1 MKAIPIFSRIILL
14 IFFALF
20 FLGSV
25 LSGYI
30 TGYLGGDNAYDLK
43 RILVILFVVLSA
55 VGLLW
60 RPSIPIIVLSPFTLW
75 VVASLFILGLISTI
89 FSQHPFWSLLEL
101 ANFFLLLC
109 LFYIL
114 GVLITDIGRNLT
126 LQYFFGF
133 ALFFSICIAVKFF
146 LLLFF
151 HALDANRPDVHS
163 LIAGFVNVRFFNQ
176 LQVMLLPLLCLSF
189 YIEPL
194 KKYKRAA
201 MVTFSVLWLILLQ
214 SEARGALLALLV
226 AAIVVYRFL
235 PANLGQAF
243 IRPMLKAVVFGTL
256 LWLVLIIIIPL
267 FIFDSPIWQLR
278 TNSSGRIDMWIYIL
292 QAIPERIG
300 LGYGPMSFAWA
311 EAKPL
316 PNAHPHNALLQFL
329 YEFGV
334 FAFILATSWS
344 LITLWA
350 KLKRLTLLG
359 ANPSEHLAAKP
370 QSCINKY
377 INKSLGKSFETSFDT
392 GSHIETD
399 TTDIVLVFALCA
411 IWIYAMFDG
420 VIVMPLSQAL
430 LMALLALNCRH
441 YQLRVIALTW
451 KVALIAT
458 VITCAALLIA
468 SLGDEALNQQMYP
481 RLWLTGIING

>member
-1 MKAIPIFSRIILL
+1 LQSIPIFSRIFLL
-14 IFFALF
+14 TFFALF

-30 TGYLGGDNAYDLK
+30 TGYLGVDNAYDLK
-43 RILVILFVVLSA
+43 RILVIIFIVCSA
-55 VGLLW
+55 IGLLW
-60 RPSIPIIVLSPFTLW
+60 RSSIPIILPSPLTLW
-75 VVASLFILGLISTI
+75 VVVSLFILGFISTI

-163 LIAGFVNVRFFNQ
+163 LVAGFMNVRFFNQ

-194 KKYKRAA
+194 KKYKRTA
-201 MVTFSVLWLILLQ
+201 MLAFSVQWLILLQ
-214 SEARGALLALLV
+214 SEARGALLAIVL
-226 AAIVVYRFL
+226 AAVVVYRFL
-235 PANLGQAF
+235 PANLGKTF
-243 IRPMLKAVVFGTL
+243 VLPMLKAVVFGTL

-278 TNSSGRIDMWIYIL
+278 SNSSGRIDMWIYIL
-292 QAIPERIG
+292 HAIPERIG

-311 EAKPL
+311 EARPL
-316 PNAHPHNALLQFL
+316 PNAHPHNALMQFL

-334 FAFILATSWS
+334 VAFILATSWS

-359 ANPSEHLAAKP
+359 EKVGGKPSEHLAKNR
-370 QSCINKY
+370 QS
-377 INKSLGKSFETSFDT
+377 SLDT
-392 GSHIETD
+392 VSDIDKD
-399 TTDIVLVFALCA
+399 TTDIVLAFALCA
-411 IWIYAMFDG
+411 IWMYAMFDG

-430 LMALLALNCRH
+430 LMALLALNCRQ
-441 YQLRVIALTW
+441 YEPRVIALPW
-451 KVALIAT
+451 KVVLMAA
-458 VITCAALLIA
+458 VITCAALLIV
-468 SLGDEALNQQMYP
+468 SLGDTALNQQLYP
-481 RLWLTGIING
+481 RLWLTGIIN

>member
-1 MKAIPIFSRIILL
+1 M
-14 IFFALF
+14 
-20 FLGSV
+20 
-25 LSGYI
+25 
-30 TGYLGGDNAYDLK
+30 DNAYDLK
-43 RILVILFVVLSA
+43 RILVIIFIVCSA

-60 RPSIPIIVLSPFTLW
+60 RSSIPMIAPSPFTLW
-75 VVASLFILGLISTI
+75 VVVSLFILGLLSTF

-163 LIAGFVNVRFFNQ
+163 LVAGFMNVRFFNQ

-201 MVTFSVLWLILLQ
+201 MLAFSVLWLILLQ
-214 SEARGALLALLV
+214 SEARGAVLALVV
-226 AAIVVYRFL
+226 AAVVVYRFL
-235 PANLGQAF
+235 SAELRKGF
-243 IRPMLKAVVFGTL
+243 IRPIIKAVAFGTL

-292 QAIPERIG
+292 QMIPERIG

-311 EAKPL
+311 DARPL
-316 PNAHPHNALLQFL
+316 PNAHPHNALMQFL

-334 FAFILATSWS
+334 VAFILATSWS
-344 LITLWA
+344 LITLWSI
-350 KLKRLTLLG
+350 LKRLIILG
-359 ANPSEHLAAKP
+359 EKVGEKLGEKPSEYLAKNS
-370 QSCINKY
+370 QSCFDIGSY
-377 INKSLGKSFETSFDT
+377 IG
-392 GSHIETD
+392 IEKD
-399 TTDIVLVFALCA
+399 TTDIVLAFALCA

-430 LMALLALNCRH
+430 LVSLLALNCRQ
-441 YQLRVIALTW
+441 YQLRVIALPW
-451 KVALIAT
+451 KVVLIAA

-468 SLGDEALNQQMYP
+468 SLGDTALNQLMYP
-481 RLWLTGIING
+481 RLWLTGIIK

>member
-1 MKAIPIFSRIILL
+1 MQSTPIFSRIILL
-14 IFFALF
+14 TFFALF
-20 FLGSV
+20 LLGSV

-30 TGYLGGDNAYDLK
+30 TGYLGVDNAYDLK
-43 RILVILFVVLSA
+43 RILVIIFIVCSA
-55 VGLLW
+55 VGLLL
-60 RPSIPIIVLSPFTLW
+60 RSSIPMIAPSPFTLW
-75 VVASLFILGLISTI
+75 VVVSLFILGFISTI

-163 LIAGFVNVRFFNQ
+163 LIAGFMNVRFFNQ

-194 KKYKRAA
+194 KKYKRTA
-201 MVTFSVLWLILLQ
+201 MLAFSVQWLILLQ
-214 SEARGALLALLV
+214 SEARGALLAIVL
-226 AAIVVYRFL
+226 AAVVVYRFL

-256 LWLVLIIIIPL
+256 LWLALIIIIPL

-292 QAIPERIG
+292 HAIPERIG

-311 EAKPL
+311 EARPL
-316 PNAHPHNALLQFL
+316 PNAHPHNALMQFL

-334 FAFILATSWS
+334 VAFILATSWS

-359 ANPSEHLAAKP
+359 ENLSEHLSKNS
-370 QSCINKY
+370 QS
-377 INKSLGKSFETSFDT
+377 SLET
-392 GSHIETD
+392 GSYIGIEKD
-399 TTDIVLVFALCA
+399 TTDIMLVFALFA
-411 IWIYAMFDG
+411 LWIYAMFDG

-430 LMALLALNCRH
+430 LVALLAVNCRH
-441 YQLRVIALTW
+441 YQLRVIALPW
-451 KVALIAT
+451 KVVLMAA

-468 SLGDEALNQQMYP
+468 SLGDTVLNQQLYP
-481 RLWLTGIING
+481 RLWLTGIIN

>member
-1 MKAIPIFSRIILL
+1 MQSIPIFSRIFLL
-14 IFFALF
+14 TFFALF

-30 TGYLGGDNAYDLK
+30 TGYLGVDNAYDLK

-60 RPSIPIIVLSPFTLW
+60 RSSIPMIVPSPFTLW
-75 VVASLFILGLISTI
+75 VVVSLFILGFISTI

-163 LIAGFVNVRFFNQ
+163 LIAGFMNVRFFNQ

-201 MVTFSVLWLILLQ
+201 MLAFSVQWLILLQ
-214 SEARGALLALLV
+214 SEARGALLAIVL
-226 AAIVVYRFL
+226 AAVVVYRFL
-235 PANLGQAF
+235 PANLGKTF
-243 IRPMLKAVVFGTL
+243 VLPMLKAVVFGTL

-292 QAIPERIG
+292 LAIPERIG

-311 EAKPL
+311 EARPL
-316 PNAHPHNALLQFL
+316 PNAHPHNALMQFL

-334 FAFILATSWS
+334 VAFILLVSWS
-344 LITLWA
+344 LIILWSI
-350 KLKRLTLLG
+350 LKRLTLLG
-359 ANPSEHLAAKP
+359 EKPSEHLAKNS
-370 QSCINKY
+370 QC
-377 INKSLGKSFETSFDT
+377 SLDT
-392 GSHIETD
+392 GSHIGIDTD

-430 LMALLALNCRH
+430 LVSLLALNCRQ
-441 YQLRVIALTW
+441 YQPRVITLPL
-451 KVALIAT
+451 KVALVAIL
-458 VITCAALLIA
+458 ITCGALLMS
-468 SLGDEALNQQMYP
+468 SLGDTALNPQMYP
-481 RLWLTGIING
+481 RLWLTGIIN

>member
-1 MKAIPIFSRIILL
+1 M
-14 IFFALF
+14 
-20 FLGSV
+20 
-25 LSGYI
+25 
-30 TGYLGGDNAYDLK
+30 DNAYDLK
-43 RILVILFVVLSA
+43 RILVIIFIVCSA
-55 VGLLW
+55 IGLLW
-60 RPSIPIIVLSPFTLW
+60 RSSIPIILPSPLTLW
-75 VVASLFILGLISTI
+75 VVVSLFILGFISTI

-163 LIAGFVNVRFFNQ
+163 LVAGFMNVRFFNQ

-194 KKYKRAA
+194 KKYKRTA
-201 MVTFSVLWLILLQ
+201 MLAFSVQWLILLQ
-214 SEARGALLALLV
+214 SEARGAFLAIVL
-226 AAIVVYRFL
+226 AAVVVYRFL
-235 PANLGQAF
+235 PANLGKTF
-243 IRPMLKAVVFGTL
+243 VLPMLKAVVFGTL

-292 QAIPERIG
+292 QMIPERIG

-311 EAKPL
+311 EARPL

-334 FAFILATSWS
+334 VAFILATSWS
-344 LITLWA
+344 LITLWS

-359 ANPSEHLAAKP
+359 EKLGEKLSEHLAKNS
-370 QSCINKY
+370 QC
-377 INKSLGKSFETSFDT
+377 SLDTS
-392 GSHIETD
+392 SHIGIETD
-399 TTDIVLVFALCA
+399 ATDIVLVFALCA

-430 LMALLALNCRH
+430 LVSLLALNCRK
-441 YQLRVIALTW
+441 YQPRVIALPW
-451 KVALIAT
+451 KVVLIAA

-468 SLGDEALNQQMYP
+468 SLGDTALNQQLYP

>member
-1 MKAIPIFSRIILL
+1 MQSIPIFSRIFLL
-14 IFFALF
+14 TFFALF

-30 TGYLGGDNAYDLK
+30 TGYLGVDNAYDLK
-43 RILVILFVVLSA
+43 RILVIIFIVCSA
-55 VGLLW
+55 IGLLW
-60 RPSIPIIVLSPFTLW
+60 RSSIPIILPSPLTLW
-75 VVASLFILGLISTI
+75 VVVSLFILGFISTI

-163 LIAGFVNVRFFNQ
+163 LVAGFMNVRFFNQ

-194 KKYKRAA
+194 KKYKRTA
-201 MVTFSVLWLILLQ
+201 MLAFSVQWLILLQ
-214 SEARGALLALLV
+214 SEARGALLAIVL
-226 AAIVVYRFL
+226 AAVVVYRFL
-235 PANLGQAF
+235 PANLGKTF
-243 IRPMLKAVVFGTL
+243 VLPMLKAVVFGTL

-278 TNSSGRIDMWIYIL
+278 SNSSGRIDMWIYIL
-292 QAIPERIG
+292 HAIPERIG

-311 EAKPL
+311 EARPL
-316 PNAHPHNALLQFL
+316 PNAHPHNALMQFL

-334 FAFILATSWS
+334 VAFILATSWS

-359 ANPSEHLAAKP
+359 EKVGGKPSEHLAKNR
-370 QSCINKY
+370 QS
-377 INKSLGKSFETSFDT
+377 SLDT
-392 GSHIETD
+392 VSDIDKD
-399 TTDIVLVFALCA
+399 TTDIVLAFALCA
-411 IWIYAMFDG
+411 IWMYAMFDG

-430 LMALLALNCRH
+430 LMALLALNCRQ
-441 YQLRVIALTW
+441 YEPRVIALPW
-451 KVALIAT
+451 KVVLMAA
-458 VITCAALLIA
+458 VITCAALLIV
-468 SLGDEALNQQMYP
+468 SLGDTALNQQLYP
-481 RLWLTGIING
+481 RLWLTGIIN

>member
-1 MKAIPIFSRIILL
+1 LKAIPIVSRIILL

-30 TGYLGGDNAYDLK
+30 TGYLGVDNAYDLK

-60 RPSIPIIVLSPFTLW
+60 RSSIPIIVLSPFTLW
-75 VVASLFILGLISTI
+75 VVASLFILGLISTL
-89 FSQHPFWSLLEL
+89 FSQHPFWSFVEL
-101 ANFFLLLC
+101 ANFLLLLC
-109 LFYIL
+109 LFYAI
-114 GVLITDIGRNLT
+114 GVLIADIGRT
-126 LQYFFGF
+126 AALQYFFGF
-133 ALFFSICIAVKFF
+133 ALFFSVCIAVKFF
-146 LLLFF
+146 LLLLF

-163 LIAGFVNVRFFNQ
+163 LVAGFMNVRFFNQ

-194 KKYKRAA
+194 KKYKQAA
-201 MVTFSVLWLILLQ
+201 MLVCGVLWLILLQ
-214 SEARGALLALLV
+214 SEARGAVLALVV
-226 AAIVVYRFL
+226 AAVVVYRFL
-235 PANLGQAF
+235 SAELRKGF
-243 IRPMLKAVVFGTL
+243 IRPIIKAVAFGTL

-267 FIFDSPIWQLR
+267 FIFDSQIWQLR

-311 EAKPL
+311 EARPL
-316 PNAHPHNALLQFL
+316 PNAHPHNALMQFL

-334 FAFILATSWS
+334 VAFILLASWS

-350 KLKRLTLLG
+350 ILKRLTLLG
-359 ANPSEHLAAKP
+359 EKVGEKPSEHLAKNR
-370 QSCINKY
+370 QS
-377 INKSLGKSFETSFDT
+377 SFGTD
-392 GSHIETD
+392 SHIDTD

-420 VIVMPLSQAL
+420 VMVMPLSQAL

-441 YQLRVIALTW
+441 YQPRVITLPL
-451 KVALIAT
+451 KVTLVAILI
-458 VITCAALLIA
+458 ICGALLIQ
-468 SLGDEALNQQMYP
+468 SLGDTALNPQFYP

>member
-1 MKAIPIFSRIILL
+1 MKSIPIFSRIILL

-30 TGYLGGDNAYDLK
+30 TGYLGVDNAYDLK
-43 RILVILFVVLSA
+43 RILVIIFIVLSA

-75 VVASLFILGLISTI
+75 VLASLFILGLISTL
-89 FSQHPFWSLLEL
+89 FSQHPFWSFVEL
-101 ANFFLLLC
+101 ANFLLLLC
-109 LFYIL
+109 LFYVI
-114 GVLITDIGRNLT
+114 GVLIADIGRT
-126 LQYFFGF
+126 VALQYFFGF
-133 ALFFSICIAVKFF
+133 ALFFSVCIAVKFF
-146 LLLFF
+146 LLLLF

-163 LIAGFVNVRFFNQ
+163 LVAGFMNVRFFNQ

-194 KKYKRAA
+194 KKYKQAA
-201 MVTFSVLWLILLQ
+201 MLVFGVLWLILLQ
-214 SEARGALLALLV
+214 SEARGAVLALVV
-226 AAIVVYRFL
+226 AAVVVYRFL
-235 PANLGQAF
+235 PSSLGKAF
-243 IRPMLKAVVFGTL
+243 IRPIMKAVAFGTL

-267 FIFDSPIWQLR
+267 FIFDSQIWQLR

-311 EAKPL
+311 EARPL
-316 PNAHPHNALLQFL
+316 PNAHPHNALMQFL

-334 FAFILATSWS
+334 VAFILATSWS

-350 KLKRLTLLG
+350 ILKRLTLLG
-359 ANPSEHLAAKP
+359 EKVGEKPNEHLAKKP
-370 QSCINKY
+370 QS
-377 INKSLGKSFETSFDT
+377 SLDT
-392 GSHIETD
+392 GSHIGIETD

-420 VIVMPLSQAL
+420 VMVMPLSQAL

-441 YQLRVIALTW
+441 YQPRVITLPLIVTL
-451 KVALIAT
+451 VAIL
-458 VITCAALLIA
+458 ITCGALLID
-468 SLGDEALNQQMYP
+468 SLGDAALNPQMYP
-481 RLWLTGIING
+481 RLWLTGIIN

>member
-1 MKAIPIFSRIILL
+1 MQSTPIFSRIILL
-14 IFFALF
+14 TFFALF
-20 FLGSV
+20 LLGSV

-30 TGYLGGDNAYDLK
+30 TGYLGVDNAYDLK
-43 RILVILFVVLSA
+43 RILVIIFIVCSA
-55 VGLLW
+55 VGLLL
-60 RPSIPIIVLSPFTLW
+60 RSSIPMIAPSPFTLW
-75 VVASLFILGLISTI
+75 VVVSLFILGFISTI

-163 LIAGFVNVRFFNQ
+163 LVAGFMNVRFFNQ

-194 KKYKRAA
+194 KKYKRTA
-201 MVTFSVLWLILLQ
+201 MLAFSVQWLILLQ
-214 SEARGALLALLV
+214 SEARGALLAIVL
-226 AAIVVYRFL
+226 AAVVVYRFL

-311 EAKPL
+311 EARPL

-334 FAFILATSWS
+334 VAFILLASWS
-344 LITLWA
+344 LIILWSI
-350 KLKRLTLLG
+350 LKRLTLLG
-359 ANPSEHLAAKP
+359 EKVGEKPSEHLAKNS
-370 QSCINKY
+370 QSSLDIGSY
-377 INKSLGKSFETSFDT
+377 IG
-392 GSHIETD
+392 IEKD

-411 IWIYAMFDG
+411 LWIYAMFDG

-430 LMALLALNCRH
+430 LVALLALNCRH
-441 YQLRVIALTW
+441 YQSRVITLPL
-451 KVALIAT
+451 KVALVAIL
-458 VITCAALLIA
+458 ITCGVLLIV
-468 SLGDEALNQQMYP
+468 SLGDTALNPQLYP
-481 RLWLTGIING
+481 RLWLTGIIN

>member
-1 MKAIPIFSRIILL
+1 MKSIPIFSRIILL

-30 TGYLGGDNAYDLK
+30 TGYLGVDNAYDLK

-75 VVASLFILGLISTI
+75 VVASLFILGLISTL
-89 FSQHPFWSLLEL
+89 FSQHPFWSFVEL
-101 ANFFLLLC
+101 ANFLLLLC
-109 LFYIL
+109 LFCVI
-114 GVLITDIGRNLT
+114 GVLIADIGRT
-126 LQYFFGF
+126 AALQYFFGF
-133 ALFFSICIAVKFF
+133 ALFFSVCIAVKFF
-146 LLLFF
+146 LLLLF

-163 LIAGFVNVRFFNQ
+163 LVAGFMNVRFFNQ

-201 MVTFSVLWLILLQ
+201 MLVFGVLWLILLQ
-214 SEARGALLALLV
+214 SEARGAVLALVV
-226 AAIVVYRFL
+226 AAVVVYRFL
-235 PANLGQAF
+235 PASLGKAF
-243 IRPMLKAVVFGTL
+243 IRPIMKAVVFGTL

-267 FIFDSPIWQLR
+267 FIFDSQIWQLR

-292 QAIPERIG
+292 QAIPERLG

-311 EAKPL
+311 EARPL
-316 PNAHPHNALLQFL
+316 PNAHPHNALMQFL

-334 FAFILATSWS
+334 VAFILATSWS

-359 ANPSEHLAAKP
+359 EKVGEKPSEHLAKNR
-370 QSCINKY
+370 QS
-377 INKSLGKSFETSFDT
+377 SLDT
-392 GSHIETD
+392 GSHIGIETD
-399 TTDIVLVFALCA
+399 TADIVLAFALCA
-411 IWIYAMFDG
+411 IWMYAMFDG
-420 VIVMPLSQAL
+420 VMVMPLSQAL

-441 YQLRVIALTW
+441 YQSQ
-451 KVALIAT
+451 
-458 VITCAALLIA
+458 VITLPLKVTLVAILIISGALLIS
-468 SLGDEALNQQMYP
+468 SLGDTALNQQMYP
-481 RLWLTGIING
+481 RLWLTGIIN

>member
-1 MKAIPIFSRIILL
+1 M
-14 IFFALF
+14 
-20 FLGSV
+20 
-25 LSGYI
+25 
-30 TGYLGGDNAYDLK
+30 
-43 RILVILFVVLSA
+43 
-55 VGLLW
+55 
-60 RPSIPIIVLSPFTLW
+60 
-75 VVASLFILGLISTI
+75 
-89 FSQHPFWSLLEL
+89 
-101 ANFFLLLC
+101 
-109 LFYIL
+109 FYIL

-163 LIAGFVNVRFFNQ
+163 LVAGFMNVRFFNQ

-201 MVTFSVLWLILLQ
+201 MLAFSVQWLILLQ
-214 SEARGALLALLV
+214 SEARGALLAIV
-226 AAIVVYRFL
+226 FAAVVVYRFL
-235 PANLGQAF
+235 PANLGKTF
-243 IRPMLKAVVFGTL
+243 VLPMLKAVVFGTL

-311 EAKPL
+311 EARPL
-316 PNAHPHNALLQFL
+316 PNAHSHNALMQFL

-334 FAFILATSWS
+334 VAFILLVSWS
-344 LITLWA
+344 LIILWSI
-350 KLKRLTLLG
+350 LKRLTLLREKVG
-359 ANPSEHLAAKP
+359 EKPSEHLAKNS
-370 QSCINKY
+370 QS
-377 INKSLGKSFETSFDT
+377 SLET
-392 GSHIETD
+392 GSHICIEKD
-399 TTDIVLVFALCA
+399 TTDIVLAFALFA
-411 IWIYAMFDG
+411 LWIYAMFDG

-430 LMALLALNCRH
+430 LVSLLAVNCRQ
-441 YQLRVIALTW
+441 YAPRVIILSW
-451 KVALIAT
+451 KVVLMAA

-468 SLGDEALNQQMYP
+468 SLGDTALNPQMYP
-481 RLWLTGIING
+481 RLWLTGIIN

>member
-1 MKAIPIFSRIILL
+1 M
-14 IFFALF
+14 
-20 FLGSV
+20 
-25 LSGYI
+25 
-30 TGYLGGDNAYDLK
+30 DNAYDLK
-43 RILVILFVVLSA
+43 RILVIIFIVCSA
-55 VGLLW
+55 IGLLW
-60 RPSIPIIVLSPFTLW
+60 RSSIPIILPSPLTLW
-75 VVASLFILGLISTI
+75 VVVSLFILGFISTI

-163 LIAGFVNVRFFNQ
+163 LVAGFMNVRFFNQ

-194 KKYKRAA
+194 KKYKRTA
-201 MVTFSVLWLILLQ
+201 MLAFSVQWLILLQ
-214 SEARGALLALLV
+214 SEARGALLAIVL
-226 AAIVVYRFL
+226 AAVVVYRFL
-235 PANLGQAF
+235 PANLGKTF
-243 IRPMLKAVVFGTL
+243 VLPMLKAVVFGTL

-292 QAIPERIG
+292 QMIPERIG

-311 EAKPL
+311 EARPL

-334 FAFILATSWS
+334 VAFILATSWS
-344 LITLWA
+344 LITLWS

-359 ANPSEHLAAKP
+359 EKLGEKLSEHLAKNS
-370 QSCINKY
+370 QC
-377 INKSLGKSFETSFDT
+377 SLDTS
-392 GSHIETD
+392 SHIGIETD
-399 TTDIVLVFALCA
+399 VTDIVLVFALCA

-430 LMALLALNCRH
+430 LVALLALNYRH
-441 YQLRVIALTW
+441 YQLRVIALPW
-451 KVALIAT
+451 KVVLIAA

-468 SLGDEALNQQMYP
+468 SLGDTALNQQLYP

>member
-1 MKAIPIFSRIILL
+1 MQSTPIFSRIILL
-14 IFFALF
+14 TFFALF
-20 FLGSV
+20 LLGSV

-30 TGYLGGDNAYDLK
+30 TGYLGVDNAYDLK
-43 RILVILFVVLSA
+43 RILVIIFIVCSA

-60 RPSIPIIVLSPFTLW
+60 RSSIPMIAPSPFTLW
-75 VVASLFILGLISTI
+75 VVVSLFILGFISTI

-163 LIAGFVNVRFFNQ
+163 LVAGFMNVRFFNQ

-194 KKYKRAA
+194 KKYKRTA
-201 MVTFSVLWLILLQ
+201 MLAFSVQWLILLQ
-214 SEARGALLALLV
+214 SEARGALLAIV
-226 AAIVVYRFL
+226 FAAVVVYRFL

-292 QAIPERIG
+292 HAIPERIG

-311 EAKPL
+311 EARPL
-316 PNAHPHNALLQFL
+316 PNAHPHNALMQFL

-334 FAFILATSWS
+334 VAFILATSWS
-344 LITLWA
+344 LITLWP

-359 ANPSEHLAAKP
+359 EKVGEKVGGKPSEHLAKNS
-370 QSCINKY
+370 QSC
-377 INKSLGKSFETSFDT
+377 LDT
-392 GSHIETD
+392 GSHIGIEKD
-399 TTDIVLVFALCA
+399 TTDIVLAFALFA
-411 IWIYAMFDG
+411 LWMYAMFDG

-430 LMALLALNCRH
+430 LVALLAVNCRH
-441 YQLRVIALTW
+441 YQLRVIALPW
-451 KVALIAT
+451 KVVLMAA
-458 VITCAALLIA
+458 VIICGALLIA
-468 SLGDEALNQQMYP
+468 SLGDTELNQQLYP
-481 RLWLTGIING
+481 RLWLTGIIN

>member
-1 MKAIPIFSRIILL
+1 M
-14 IFFALF
+14 
-20 FLGSV
+20 
-25 LSGYI
+25 
-30 TGYLGGDNAYDLK
+30 DNAYDLK
-43 RILVILFVVLSA
+43 RILVIIFIVCSA

-60 RPSIPIIVLSPFTLW
+60 RSSIPMIAPSPFTLW
-75 VVASLFILGLISTI
+75 VVVSLFILGLLSTF

-163 LIAGFVNVRFFNQ
+163 LVAGFMNVRFFNQ

-201 MVTFSVLWLILLQ
+201 MLAFSVLWLILLQ
-214 SEARGALLALLV
+214 SEARGAVLALVV
-226 AAIVVYRFL
+226 AAVVVYRFL
-235 PANLGQAF
+235 SAELRKGF
-243 IRPMLKAVVFGTL
+243 IRPIIKAVAFGTL

-292 QAIPERIG
+292 QMIPERIG

-311 EAKPL
+311 DARPL
-316 PNAHPHNALLQFL
+316 PNAHPHNALMQFL

-334 FAFILATSWS
+334 VAFILATSWS
-344 LITLWA
+344 LITLWSI
-350 KLKRLTLLG
+350 LKRLTLLREKVG
-359 ANPSEHLAAKP
+359 ANLSEHLAKNS
-370 QSCINKY
+370 QNSLEIGSY
-377 INKSLGKSFETSFDT
+377 IG
-392 GSHIETD
+392 IEKD
-399 TTDIVLVFALCA
+399 TTDIMLVFALCA
-411 IWIYAMFDG
+411 LWIYAMFDG

-430 LMALLALNCRH
+430 LVALLALNSRQ
-441 YQLRVIALTW
+441 YEPRVIALPW
-451 KVALIAT
+451 KVVLMAA

-468 SLGDEALNQQMYP
+468 SLGDTALNQQMYP
-481 RLWLTGIING
+481 RIWLTGIING

>member
-1 MKAIPIFSRIILL
+1 MKAIPIVSRIILL

-30 TGYLGGDNAYDLK
+30 TGYLGVDNAYDLK

-60 RPSIPIIVLSPFTLW
+60 RSSIPIIVLSPFTLW
-75 VVASLFILGLISTI
+75 VVASLFILGLISTL
-89 FSQHPFWSLLEL
+89 FSQHPFWSFVEL
-101 ANFFLLLC
+101 ANFLLLLC
-109 LFYIL
+109 LFYVIS
-114 GVLITDIGRNLT
+114 VLIADIGRT
-126 LQYFFGF
+126 AALQYFFGF
-133 ALFFSICIAVKFF
+133 ALFFSVCIAVKFF
-146 LLLFF
+146 LLLLF

-163 LIAGFVNVRFFNQ
+163 LVAGFMNVRFFNQ
-176 LQVMLLPLLCLSF
+176 LQVMLLPLLCLFF

-201 MVTFSVLWLILLQ
+201 MLVFGVLWLILLQ
-214 SEARGALLALLV
+214 SEARGAVLALVV
-226 AAIVVYRFL
+226 AAVVVYRFL
-235 PANLGQAF
+235 PASLGKAF
-243 IRPMLKAVVFGTL
+243 IRPIMKAMAFGTL

-267 FIFDSPIWQLR
+267 FIFDSQIWQLR

-292 QAIPERIG
+292 QAIPERLG

-311 EAKPL
+311 EARPL
-316 PNAHPHNALLQFL
+316 PNAHPHNALMQFL

-334 FAFILATSWS
+334 VAFILLASWS

-350 KLKRLTLLG
+350 ILKRLTLLG
-359 ANPSEHLAAKP
+359 ENVGEKPSEHLAKNR
-370 QSCINKY
+370 QI
-377 INKSLGKSFETSFDT
+377 SLDIDSDIDT
-392 GSHIETD
+392 D
-399 TTDIVLVFALCA
+399 RTDIVLVFALCA

-441 YQLRVIALTW
+441 YQSKVITLPL
-451 KVALIAT
+451 KVALVAILIICG
-458 VITCAALLIA
+458 VLLIA
-468 SLGDEALNQQMYP
+468 SLGDTALNQQLYP
-481 RLWLTGIING
+481 RLWLTGIIK

>member
-1 MKAIPIFSRIILL
+1 MQSIPIFSRIILL
-14 IFFALF
+14 TFFALF

-30 TGYLGGDNAYDLK
+30 TGYLGVDNAYDLK
-43 RILVILFVVLSA
+43 RILVIIFIVCSA

-60 RPSIPIIVLSPFTLW
+60 RSSIPIILPSPLTLW
-75 VVASLFILGLISTI
+75 VVVSLFILGLLSTF

-114 GVLITDIGRNLT
+114 GILITDIGRNLT

-163 LIAGFVNVRFFNQ
+163 LVAGFMNVRFFNQ

-201 MVTFSVLWLILLQ
+201 MLAFSVQWLILLQ
-214 SEARGALLALLV
+214 SEARGALLAIVL
-226 AAIVVYRFL
+226 AAVVVYRFL
-235 PANLGQAF
+235 PANLGKTF
-243 IRPMLKAVVFGTL
+243 VLPMLKAVVFGTL

-292 QAIPERIG
+292 QMIPERIG

-311 EAKPL
+311 EARPL

-334 FAFILATSWS
+334 VAFILLVSWS
-344 LITLWA
+344 LITLWS

-359 ANPSEHLAAKP
+359 EKLSEHLAKNS
-370 QSCINKY
+370 QC
-377 INKSLGKSFETSFDT
+377 SLDT
-392 GSHIETD
+392 GSHIGIEKD

-430 LMALLALNCRH
+430 LVALLALNYRH
-441 YQLRVIALTW
+441 YQLRVIALPW
-451 KVALIAT
+451 KVVLMAA
-458 VITCAALLIA
+458 VIICGALLID
-468 SLGDEALNQQMYP
+468 SLGDAELNPQLYP
-481 RLWLTGIING
+481 RIWLTGIIN

>member
-1 MKAIPIFSRIILL
+1 MKSIPIFSRIILL

-30 TGYLGGDNAYDLK
+30 TGYLGVDNAYDLK

-89 FSQHPFWSLLEL
+89 FSQHPFWSLVEL
-101 ANFFLLLC
+101 ANFLLFLC
-109 LFYIL
+109 LFYVI
-114 GVLITDIGRNLT
+114 GVLIADIGRT
-126 LQYFFGF
+126 AALQYFFGF
-133 ALFFSICIAVKFF
+133 ALFFSVCIAVKFF
-146 LLLFF
+146 LLLLF

-163 LIAGFVNVRFFNQ
+163 LVAGFMNVRFFNQ

-201 MVTFSVLWLILLQ
+201 MLVFGVLWLILLQ
-214 SEARGALLALLV
+214 SEARGAVLALVV
-226 AAIVVYRFL
+226 AAIVVYRFISAEL
-235 PANLGQAF
+235 RKGF
-243 IRPMLKAVVFGTL
+243 IRPIMKAVAFGTL

-267 FIFDSPIWQLR
+267 FIFDSQIWQLR

-311 EAKPL
+311 DARPL
-316 PNAHPHNALLQFL
+316 PNAHPHNALMQFL

-334 FAFILATSWS
+334 VAFILATSWS

-359 ANPSEHLAAKP
+359 GKLGGKPSEHLVKNP
-370 QSCINKY
+370 QS
-377 INKSLGKSFETSFDT
+377 SLDT
-392 GSHIETD
+392 GSHIGIEKD
-399 TTDIVLVFALCA
+399 TTDIVLAFALCA

-420 VIVMPLSQAL
+420 VMVMPLSQAL
-430 LMALLALNCRH
+430 LMALLVLNCRH
-441 YQLRVIALTW
+441 YQPRVITLPL
-451 KVALIAT
+451 KVALVAIL
-458 VITCAALLIA
+458 IISGALLIS
-468 SLGDEALNQQMYP
+468 SLGDTALNPQLYP

>member
-1 MKAIPIFSRIILL
+1 MKSIPIFSRIILL
-14 IFFALF
+14 VFFALF

-30 TGYLGGDNAYDLK
+30 TGYLGVDNAYDLK

-75 VVASLFILGLISTI
+75 VVASLFILGLISTL
-89 FSQHPFWSLLEL
+89 FSQHPFWSFVEL
-101 ANFFLLLC
+101 ANFLLLLC
-109 LFYIL
+109 LFCVI
-114 GVLITDIGRNLT
+114 GVLIADIGRT
-126 LQYFFGF
+126 AALQYFFGF
-133 ALFFSICIAVKFF
+133 ALFFSVCIAVKFF
-146 LLLFF
+146 LLLLF

-163 LIAGFVNVRFFNQ
+163 LVAGFMNVRFFNQ

-194 KKYKRAA
+194 KKYKGAA
-201 MVTFSVLWLILLQ
+201 MLVFGVLWLILLQ
-214 SEARGALLALLV
+214 SEARGAVLALVV
-226 AAIVVYRFL
+226 AAIVLYCFL
-235 PANLGQAF
+235 SAELRKGF
-243 IRPMLKAVVFGTL
+243 IRPIIKAVAFGTL

-267 FIFDSPIWQLR
+267 FIFDSQIWQLR

-311 EAKPL
+311 EARPL
-316 PNAHPHNALLQFL
+316 PNAHPHNALMQFL

-334 FAFILATSWS
+334 VAFILATSWS

-359 ANPSEHLAAKP
+359 EKVGEKPSEHLAKNR
-370 QSCINKY
+370 QS
-377 INKSLGKSFETSFDT
+377 SLDT
-392 GSHIETD
+392 DSHKGIETD
-399 TTDIVLVFALCA
+399 TTDIVLAFALCA
-411 IWIYAMFDG
+411 IWMYAMFDG

-430 LMALLALNCRH
+430 LVALLALNCRQ
-441 YQLRVIALTW
+441 YRPRVITLQV
-451 KVALIAT
+451 KVTLVAIL
-458 VITCAALLIA
+458 ITCGALLIA
-468 SLGDEALNQQMYP
+468 SLGDTALNPQMYP
-481 RLWLTGIING
+481 RFWLTGIIN

>member
-1 MKAIPIFSRIILL
+1 MQILKSIPIVSRIILL
-14 IFFALF
+14 TFFALF

-30 TGYLGGDNAYDLK
+30 TGYLGVDNAYDLK
-43 RILVILFVVLSA
+43 RILVIIFIVCSA

-60 RPSIPIIVLSPFTLW
+60 RSSIPMIAPSPFTLW
-75 VVASLFILGLISTI
+75 VVVSLFILGLLSTF

-151 HALDANRPDVHS
+151 HALDANRPGVHS
-163 LIAGFVNVRFFNQ
+163 LVAGFMNVRFFNQ

-201 MVTFSVLWLILLQ
+201 MLAFSVQWLILLQ
-214 SEARGALLALLV
+214 SEARGALLAIVL
-226 AAIVVYRFL
+226 AAVVVYRFL
-235 PANLGQAF
+235 SAELRKGF
-243 IRPMLKAVVFGTL
+243 IRPIIKAVALGTL

-292 QAIPERIG
+292 QMIPERIG

-311 EAKPL
+311 DARPL
-316 PNAHPHNALLQFL
+316 PNAHPHNALMQFL

-334 FAFILATSWS
+334 VAFILATSWS

-350 KLKRLTLLG
+350 KLKRLTLLREKVG
-359 ANPSEHLAAKP
+359 GKPSEHLAKNS
-370 QSCINKY
+370 QSC
-377 INKSLGKSFETSFDT
+377 LDT
-392 GSHIETD
+392 GSHIGIEKD
-399 TTDIVLVFALCA
+399 TTDIVLAFALFA
-411 IWIYAMFDG
+411 LWMYAMFDG

-430 LMALLALNCRH
+430 LVALLALNCRH
-441 YQLRVIALTW
+441 YQQQVIALSW
-451 KVALIAT
+451 KVVLMAV
-458 VITCAALLIA
+458 VIICAALLIA
-468 SLGDEALNQQMYP
+468 SLGDTALNQQLYP
-481 RLWLTGIING
+481 RLWLTGIIN

>member
-1 MKAIPIFSRIILL
+1 M
-14 IFFALF
+14 
-20 FLGSV
+20 
-25 LSGYI
+25 
-30 TGYLGGDNAYDLK
+30 DNAYDLK
-43 RILVILFVVLSA
+43 RILVIIFIVCSA

-60 RPSIPIIVLSPFTLW
+60 RSSIPIILPSPLTLW
-75 VVASLFILGLISTI
+75 VVVSLFILGLLSTF

-114 GVLITDIGRNLT
+114 GILITDIGRNLT

-163 LIAGFVNVRFFNQ
+163 LVAGFMNVRFFNQ

-189 YIEPL
+189 YIEPV

-201 MVTFSVLWLILLQ
+201 MLAFSVQWLILLQ
-214 SEARGALLALLV
+214 SEARGALLAIV
-226 AAIVVYRFL
+226 FAAVVVYRFL
-235 PANLGQAF
+235 PANWGQAF
-243 IRPMLKAVVFGTL
+243 IRPMLKAVIFGTL

-267 FIFDSPIWQLR
+267 LIFDSPIWQLR

-311 EAKPL
+311 EARPL

-334 FAFILATSWS
+334 VAFILLASWS

-350 KLKRLTLLG
+350 KLKRLTLLREKVG
-359 ANPSEHLAAKP
+359 ANPSEHLAVKP
-370 QSCINKY
+370 QNCTNKN
-377 INKSLGKSFETSFDT
+377 IGKSLDT
-392 GSHIETD
+392 D
-399 TTDIVLVFALCA
+399 VTDIVLVFALCS

-430 LMALLALNCRH
+430 LVALLALNCRH
-441 YQLRVIALTW
+441 YQSRVITLPL
-451 KVALIAT
+451 KVTLVAIL
-458 VITCAALLIA
+458 ITCGALLIS
-468 SLGDEALNQQMYP
+468 SLGDIALNQQLYP

>member
-1 MKAIPIFSRIILL
+1 MQSIPIFSRIFLL
-14 IFFALF
+14 TFFALF

-30 TGYLGGDNAYDLK
+30 TGYLGVDNAYDLK

-60 RPSIPIIVLSPFTLW
+60 RSSIPMIVPSPFTLW
-75 VVASLFILGLISTI
+75 VVVSLFILGFISTI

-163 LIAGFVNVRFFNQ
+163 LIAGFMNVRFFNQ

-201 MVTFSVLWLILLQ
+201 MLAFSVQWLILLQ
-214 SEARGALLALLV
+214 SEARGALLAIVL
-226 AAIVVYRFL
+226 AAVVVYRFL
-235 PANLGQAF
+235 PANLGKTF
-243 IRPMLKAVVFGTL
+243 VLPMLKAVVFGTL

-292 QAIPERIG
+292 QMIPERIG

-311 EAKPL
+311 EARPL

-334 FAFILATSWS
+334 VAFILLVSWS
-344 LITLWA
+344 LITLWS

-359 ANPSEHLAAKP
+359 EKLSEHLAKNS
-370 QSCINKY
+370 QC
-377 INKSLGKSFETSFDT
+377 SLDT
-392 GSHIETD
+392 GSHIGIEKD

-430 LMALLALNCRH
+430 LVALLALNYRH
-441 YQLRVIALTW
+441 YQLRVIALPW
-451 KVALIAT
+451 KVVLIAA

-468 SLGDEALNQQMYP
+468 SLGDTALNQQLYP

>member
-1 MKAIPIFSRIILL
+1 MQSIPIFSRIFLL
-14 IFFALF
+14 TFFALF

-30 TGYLGGDNAYDLK
+30 TGYLGVDNAYDLK
-43 RILVILFVVLSA
+43 RILVIIFIVCSA

-60 RPSIPIIVLSPFTLW
+60 RSSIPIILPSPLTLW
-75 VVASLFILGLISTI
+75 VVVSLFILGLLSTF

-146 LLLFF
+146 LLLLF
-151 HALDANRPDVHS
+151 HALDVNRPDVHS
-163 LIAGFVNVRFFNQ
+163 LVAGFMNVRFFNQ

-189 YIEPL
+189 DIEPL

-201 MVTFSVLWLILLQ
+201 MLAFSVQWLILLQ
-214 SEARGALLALLV
+214 SEARGALLAIV
-226 AAIVVYRFL
+226 FAAVVVYRFL
-235 PANLGQAF
+235 PANLGKTF
-243 IRPMLKAVVFGTL
+243 VRPMLKAVVFGTL

-311 EAKPL
+311 EARPL

-334 FAFILATSWS
+334 VAFILLASWS

-359 ANPSEHLAAKP
+359 EKPSEHLVKKP
-370 QSCINKY
+370 QS
-377 INKSLGKSFETSFDT
+377 SFDKD
-392 GSHIETD
+392 SHIGTETG
-399 TTDIVLVFALCA
+399 TTDIALVFALCS

-430 LMALLALNCRH
+430 LVALLALNCRH
-441 YQLRVIALTW
+441 YQLRVITLPLKVTLVAILT
-451 KVALIAT
+451 A
-458 VITCAALLIA
+458 CGALLMS
-468 SLGDEALNQQMYP
+468 SLGDAALNQQLYP
-481 RLWLTGIING
+481 RLWLTGIIN